1 MEKFNSIFYMYSRMD
16 RSSQTL
22 LFLIVLVTLML
33 ISICII
39 NIITKRKN
47 EKYDRQFNHINRY
60 SDALKKETKQIK
72 ISKNDKNIE
81 NIEKKIESIKK
92 IESVKEDEEDI
103 EVIEVINEDSSIEGI
118 SKLIEDNLEQ
128 EPIDLTTFEEE
139 QEKDAIISYDELVKR
154 AGAKKIVYKKAD
166 IKEETI
172 DKKVDV
178 KIDNEAKTTKFKAS
192 QIVSPVYGVQKV
204 KKENEDIE
212 LFIDLE
218 EFPFENN
225 KNNETDEMQK
235 DIEFLGSLKSFRS
248 ELD

>member
-47 EKYDRQFNHINRY
+47 EKYDRQFNHISRY
-60 SDALKKETKQIK
+60 SNALQKEIKQIK
-72 ISKNDKNIE
+72 TNIKDN
-81 NIEKKIESIKK
+81 NIEKKIEPVK
-92 IESVKEDEEDI
+92 IVESVKDDEDDI

-154 AGAKKIVYKKAD
+154 AGAKKIVYKKSD
-166 IKEETI
+166 KKEETI
-172 DKKVDV
+172 EKKVDV
-178 KIDNEAKTTKFKAS
+178 KIENEVKTTKFKAS
-192 QIVSPVYGVQKV
+192 QIVSPVYGVQKA

-235 DIEFLGSLKSFRS
+235 DMEFLGSLKSFRS